1 MDTNTFIAT
10 ISRYKRPLF
19 VVGLLLVVACVVL
32 GILQY
37 RNNQPLN
44 LKETNLST
52 ASSDVRQ
59 KAADQ
64 MSTPIKNMPGAID
77 ETTGKYLEG
86 QLAFILRQK
95 YGPAAASLT
104 ATVRQ
109 TVGYD
114 DAGGYSM
121 YVDVPGENE
130 TYLAYANLQNHNGTL
145 VCAEQAQQMDPAT
158 SHCFTI
164 PAVDDNNFPN
174 G

>member
-1 MDTNTFIAT
+1 MENGIMNVIVRNKRLLIVIAT
-10 ISRYKRPLF
+10 LF
-19 VVGLLLVVACVVL
+19 VVACVAL
-32 GILQY
+32 GVMWYQKS
-37 RNNQPLN
+37 QPIA
-44 LKETNLST
+44 LKKTNLSD

-59 KAADQ
+59 KAAEQ
-64 MSTPIKNMPGAID
+64 MMTPISNMPAAVD
-77 ETTGKYLEG
+77 EPTAKYLEN

-95 YGPAAASLT
+95 YGSTAASLT

-109 TVGYD
+109 AVGFD

-130 TYLAYANLQNHNGTL
+130 TYLAYVNIQNQIGTL

-158 SHCFTI
+158 SHCFTLPSI
-164 PAVDDNNFPN
+164 DDNSFPN